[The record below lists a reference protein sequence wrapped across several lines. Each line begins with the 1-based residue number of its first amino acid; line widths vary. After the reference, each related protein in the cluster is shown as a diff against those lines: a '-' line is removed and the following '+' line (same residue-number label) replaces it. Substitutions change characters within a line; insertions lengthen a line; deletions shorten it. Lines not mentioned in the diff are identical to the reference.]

1 MFDSI
6 LVPLDGSPLAECVL
20 PHVIAISR
28 AFNAKTMLLQVLDK
42 AAPDVSTDRIDLLDW
57 QVNKTKALHY
67 LQSIDEQL
75 HNSSLKTK
83 MTVLEGLAAKS
94 IIQFARDQQMDLIV
108 LSSHGQSGL
117 ISGTTHKLIFSA
129 PTSVLIIHASQP
141 KEQLYKRILVPLDG
155 SRRAENVLPIVA
167 SLARFHKSQVQIVH
181 VVKAP
186 EMARHSPP
194 VQEDID
200 LSNRIVERNRDEA
213 LHYLENVQY
222 HLPLIGVDV
231 KAHLLVSTNVKQ
243 AIHELVEQ
251 EQIDLVVFSAHGY
264 SGNNQWPYGS
274 MVNNFILYGKVPLLV
289 VQDLPIKLEH
299 ETSGMGLR
307 IRKEQYVEN

>member
-1 MFDSI
+1 
-6 LVPLDGSPLAECVL
+6 
-20 PHVIAISR
+20 
-28 AFNAKTMLLQVLDK
+28 
-42 AAPDVSTDRIDLLDW
+42 
-57 QVNKTKALHY
+57 
-67 LQSIDEQL
+67 
-75 HNSSLKTK
+75 

-200 LSNRIVERNRDEA
+200 LSNRWNRNK
-213 LHYLENVQY
+213 LTWWC
-222 HLPLIGVDV
+222 
-231 KAHLLVSTNVKQ
+231 LVRTV
-243 AIHELVEQ
+243 IQ
-251 EQIDLVVFSAHGY
+251 EII
-264 SGNNQWPYGS
+264 SGPMAAWS
-274 MVNNFILYGKVPLLV
+274 IILFYMEKYRCWLC
-289 VQDLPIKLEH
+289 
-299 ETSGMGLR
+299 R
-307 IRKEQYVEN
+307 ICL

>member
-6 LVPLDGSPLAECVL
+6 LVPLDGSLLAECVL

-42 AAPDVSTDRIDLLDW
+42 TAPDVSTDRIDLLDW

-155 SRRAENVLPIVA
+155 SRRAENVLPIVT
-167 SLARFHKSQVQIVH
+167 SLARFHKSQVQIAH

-213 LHYLENVQY
+213 LHYLEKVQY
-222 HLPLIGVDV
+222 RLPLIGVDV
-231 KAHLLVSTNVKQ
+231 KAHLIVSTNVKQ

-299 ETSGMGLR
+299 ETSGMDQR